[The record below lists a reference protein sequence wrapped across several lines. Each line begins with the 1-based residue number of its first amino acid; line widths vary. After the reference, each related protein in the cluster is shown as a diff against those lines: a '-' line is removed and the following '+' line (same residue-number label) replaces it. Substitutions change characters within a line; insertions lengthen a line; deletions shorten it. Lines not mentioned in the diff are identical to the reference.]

1 MAAISRESK
10 SGERALWS
18 FGACSLRRHRPGSF
32 FLHFKCQSSNRF
44 NIFFQERIY
53 SSDQSGQLFVWT
65 REEDKEDEFAKDEKD
80 EKALRRSK
88 EKGLIRKLDF
98 GERGAIDCIQVHGSQ
113 VFTSFDDF
121 GSIVINDFW

>member
-1 MAAISRESK
+1 MPSK
-10 SGERALWS
+10 LD
-18 FGACSLRRHRPGSF
+18 
-32 FLHFKCQSSNRF
+32 
-44 NIFFQERIY
+44 IFFQERIY

-65 REEDKEDEFAKDEKD
+65 REEDKEGELAKDE
-80 EKALRRSK
+80 EALRRPE

>member
-1 MAAISRESK
+1 MPSK
-10 SGERALWS
+10 LD
-18 FGACSLRRHRPGSF
+18 
-32 FLHFKCQSSNRF
+32 
-44 NIFFQERIY
+44 IFFQERIY

-65 REEDKEDEFAKDEKD
+65 REEDKEGEFAKD
-80 EKALRRSK
+80 EKALRRPK